1 MPALSHRQSLCD
13 SVLLCFRWTKLP
25 SSKPPDTE
33 SAMLQVT
40 KLVSSIFDVPIALVS
55 LVDRER
61 QWFKS
66 VVGLQTDCTDRAS
79 SFCAWTLLPQHP
91 EVLVVPDATQDIR

>member
-1 MPALSHRQSLCD
+1 META
-13 SVLLCFRWTKLP
+13 V
-25 SSKPPDTE
+25 
-33 SAMLQVT
+33 LQVT